1 MKKLLPFVLLFTLV
15 VVLVACKN
23 GDSDQTTDNSAQT
36 LFPGISSTTAATDA
50 SADPAVQN
58 VANTYVLTT
67 NPEMQMPSVPT
78 TRFDVLNESV
88 ADPYTTQALST
99 DINFTV
105 PNMTAPVV
113 NSSSL
118 PTTSQIATTASGGS
132 SDNRDV
138 SGNTENTTASKT
150 NSFVTTT
157 NPLANAK
164 AVRVEKNDV
173 AFSGNKVIIT
183 IAGGDYKSNS
193 TVISI
198 EIAGDYYDNIPCRI
212 SAGNLDGL
220 GNQQITIDLST
231 ISADLH
237 EGATVSGTIPAGFL
251 RSKDGK
257 TYNTSFGFSAHY

>member
-1 MKKLLPFVLLFTLV
+1 MKKLLPFVLLFALV

-23 GDSDQTTDNSAQT
+23 GDGDQTTDNSAQT

-88 ADPYTTQALST
+88 ADPYTTQPLST
-99 DINFTV
+99 DMNFTV
-105 PNMTAPVV
+105 PNITAPVV

-118 PTTSQIATTASGGS
+118 PTTSQIPTTASGGS
-132 SDNRDV
+132 SDNQDV

-150 NSFVTTT
+150 NSIVTTT

-164 AVRVEKNDV
+164 AVRVEMNDV
-173 AFSGNKVIIT
+173 AFSGNKVICT

-198 EIAGDYYDNIPCRI
+198 KIDGDHYDNIPCRI

-220 GNQQITIDLST
+220 GNQQVTIDLST

-237 EGATVSGTIPAGFL
+237 EGAEVSGTVPAGFL